1 MSMLTKTELN
11 FKQNLRNLRAA
22 SNKSAYA
29 IAQELGIDKAYY
41 YRLENDAIH
50 MHPSYDTL
58 EKISDL
64 YKIPVYQLFI

>member
-1 MSMLTKTELN
+1 MLTKTELT
-11 FKQNLRNLRAA
+11 FKQNLRNLRTA

-29 IAQELGIDKAYY
+29 IAQELGIDKSYY

-58 EKISDL
+58 EKIANY
-64 YKIPVYQLFI
+64 YKVPTYYLFK